1 MTRVQILLSVLGAIL
16 LIVLFWLLLWSPKQ
30 DELELVRQDIEA
42 AQMDQQRLTTERNQ
56 LRAVRD
62 EAPEVEAHL
71 AAARAV
77 LPADPGL
84 PAALRQL
91 QIAADEANAVL
102 ESVSPSRP
110 EQVDGAPEGL
120 SRINIS
126 VQLSGGYFQLVD
138 FLRRVEDAAITP
150 RGLAWNDLSLT
161 RQEYPTLG
169 ATLSGAMYAQLP
181 APPPEVPEEDD
192 VPADTDDDDESDVDV
207 DVDVEV
213 EDS

>member
-1 MTRVQILLSVLGAIL
+1 MTRVQILLSALGAVL
-16 LIVLFWLLLWSPKQ
+16 LIVLFWLLLWSPQQ
-30 DELELVRQDIEA
+30 DELEIVRQDIET
-42 AQMDQQRLTTERNQ
+42 AQADQQQLTNERNQ

-71 AAARAV
+71 AAAKAV
-77 LPADPGL
+77 LPNDPGL

-91 QIAADEANAVL
+91 QIAADESNAVL

-110 EQVDGAPEGL
+110 DQIDGAPEGL
-120 SRINIS
+120 SRINVT

-138 FLRRVEDAAITP
+138 FLRRVEDANITP
-150 RGLAWNDLSLT
+150 RGLAWSDLVLI

-169 ATLSGAMYAQLP
+169 VTLTGAMYTQLP
-181 APPPEVPEEDD
+181 APPPD
-192 VPADTDDDDESDVDV
+192 VPDEPDADVDDDDDDADVDV

>member
-30 DELELVRQDIEA
+30 DDLELVRQDIET
-42 AQMDQQRLTTERNQ
+42 AQADQQRLTTERDQ

-77 LPADPGL
+77 LPTDPGL

-110 EQVDGAPEGL
+110 EQVDEAPEGL
-120 SRINIS
+120 SRINVS

-138 FLRRVEDAAITP
+138 FLRRVEDAEITP

-161 RQEYPTLG
+161 RDEYPTLS

-181 APPPEVPEEDD
+181 APPPEVPEDD
-192 VPADTDDDDESDVDV
+192 VPADTDEDEDADVDV